1 MRTTIE
7 RELKLEAED
16 GFRLPELAGEQLVDR
31 VFTSTYFDTP
41 SRSLAQ
47 AGITFRRRMENRRA
61 LWQLKLPHG
70 GAARTEIEVAGNA
83 TTPPSSL
90 VSLLVAHLHR
100 GVLEPVAVLR
110 THRTGVRATDG
121 ARSVADV
128 TVDDV
133 DVLEGRRR
141 VGRFVELEIELVDG
155 GTEDDLSRLGRDLRR
170 AGARPSDGRPKLL
183 RVVALESPHAP
194 GKGSTLRELLVY
206 QLGRQLDQLAAHD
219 PGVRLGE
226 HIEDVHRVRVATR
239 RSRALI
245 RSTRP
250 VLGEL
255 LAPLSAELK
264 WLGGALGPVRDLD
277 VLLGRLR
284 VESAA
289 LDVDRD
295 GGEAI
300 VAALA
305 AQREEHREELL
316 AVLDSERYL
325 QLFDDFARAI
335 AAIPQELAG
344 TGESLAAA
352 ELQLFEKAA
361 AGVTKTS
368 PDDELHALRIRAKR
382 ARYTGE
388 LAALTGRKRPAR
400 YVEAVVAVQD
410 VIGEH
415 QDAVVAEARVRE
427 LATPSAALAAGRLIE
442 LERSR
447 RREARARFRR
457 VVAEAIARGHAAFG

>member
-1 MRTTIE
+1 MGTTIE

-16 GFRLPELAGEQLVDR
+16 GFRLPELAGEQLADR

-61 LWQLKLPHG
+61 LWQLKLPRS
-70 GAARTEIEVAGNA
+70 GAGRTEIEAGGNA
-83 TTPPSSL
+83 TTPPPAL
-90 VSLLVAHLHR
+90 TALLVAHLQN
-100 GVLEPVAVLR
+100 GELEPVAVLR
-110 THRTGVRATDG
+110 THRSGVRATEG
-121 ARSVADV
+121 SRSVADV

-133 DVLEGRRR
+133 DVLDGRRR
-141 VGRFVELEIELVDG
+141 VGRFVELEIELVDD
-155 GTEDDLSRLGRDLRR
+155 GTEDDLSRIGRDLSR

-183 RVVALESPHAP
+183 RVLELESRELP
-194 GKGSTLRELLVY
+194 GKRSTLRDLLVY
-206 QLGRQLDQLAAHD
+206 QLWRQLEQLAAHD

-245 RSTRP
+245 RATRP

-255 LAPLSAELK
+255 LVPLSAELK
-264 WLGGALGPVRDLD
+264 WLGGALGTVRDLD
-277 VLLGRLR
+277 VLLGRLTD
-284 VESAA
+284 ESAA

-300 VAALA
+300 VAELA
-305 AQREEHREELL
+305 AQRESHREELL
-316 AVLDSERYL
+316 AVLASERYL
-325 QLFDDFARAI
+325 RLFDGFARGI
-335 AAIPQELAG
+335 QAIPQELAG
-344 TGESLAAA
+344 TPTSLAAA
-352 ELQLFEKAA
+352 ELRRFEKAA
-361 AGVTKTS
+361 AGVSKTS

-388 LAALTGRKRPAR
+388 LAALTGRKRLAR

-415 QDAVVAEARVRE
+415 QDAVVAEERIRE
-427 LATPSAALAAGRLIE
+427 LVAPQRALAAGRLIE
-442 LERSR
+442 LERAR
-447 RREARARFRR
+447 RREARSGFRA
-457 VVAEAIARGHAAFG
+457 VVANAIARGHDALD